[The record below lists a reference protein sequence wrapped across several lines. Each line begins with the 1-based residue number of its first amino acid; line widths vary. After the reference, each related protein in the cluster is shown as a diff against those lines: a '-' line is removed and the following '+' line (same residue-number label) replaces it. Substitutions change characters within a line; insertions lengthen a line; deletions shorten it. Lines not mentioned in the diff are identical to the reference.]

1 MRRSL
6 RLAKNNIL
14 NYTEAECLVREV
26 TSNDAWINEE
36 AKEEIYKRFNEYH
49 DAFLMKQILWKR
61 LTDYPHISH
70 VAKSLALIEYVLE
83 REKSDGINNLTNDV
97 IEKYELIEKL
107 KKYRYY
113 RQDVEM
119 GNVVRMSAE
128 NICEF
133 IVAEM
138 KIVNKRRA
146 SVPEVMKA
154 AEVKDLKSP
163 DTRRS
168 SLPDINAV
176 LRQYDENPVID
187 NDFDVEAEEEEDVMV
202 GDEDFK
208 EVNEQSPPVEE
219 VVAVAAIIEEVKVE
233 EPQVVVVEEEVSM
246 SSPIP
251 LTKAQTIALQY
262 DEIQAVHDEKMKNMP
277 QASINDDVMLMTGLR
292 PVKPIYNN
300 NE

>member
-1 MRRSL
+1 
-6 RLAKNNIL
+6 
-14 NYTEAECLVREV
+14 
-26 TSNDAWINEE
+26 
-36 AKEEIYKRFNEYH
+36 
-49 DAFLMKQILWKR
+49 MKQILWKR